1 MSPAECAEL
10 RALAAS
16 VPAAGHIPRVHA
28 LPLSLLALGAPQGVL
43 PFLRLRDKALA
54 AAERVAASLLPSH
67 SEDDPIFVEFAT
79 LLSWLPGSQLAQHDD
94 VSGGAHLQHRHLSG
108 VVYLSSC
115 GADFTGGEFAS
126 EGRAL
131 HTPQEGDQ
139 VLFPS
144 TLRHAV
150 LPVTSGRRVT
160 LSIWFTRTGSSAE
173 DSALLAGLAL
183 RQAGGRAPLS
193 RLPDSMFSGGEA
205 ADARLASLSERGM
218 RLLVDA
224 DAVWLLAQHGD
235 HDGRL
240 AVQDASEALALALH
254 AEQAFGVALADCAP
268 LGSGPVSAE
277 DVRGSFTAAVHRA
290 RQDIGE
296 LLPRWQRAGG
306 LWA

>member
-28 LPLSLLALGAPQGVL
+28 LPLSLLALAAPQGVL
-43 PFLRLRDKALA
+43 PLLRLRDKALA
-54 AAERVAASLLPSH
+54 AAELVAASLLPFH
-67 SEDDPIFVEFAT
+67 GPDDPLFIEFAT
-79 LLSWLPGSQLAQHDD
+79 LLSWLPGSELGWHDD

-108 VVYLSSC
+108 VVYLS
-115 GADFTGGEFAS
+115 GGTDFTGGEFAA
-126 EGRAL
+126 EGRPL
-131 HTPQEGDQ
+131 HTPVEGDL

-144 TLRHAV
+144 SLRHAV

-160 LSIWFTRTGSSAE
+160 VSLWFTRTGSAAE

-183 RQAGGRAPLS
+183 RQAGGREPLP
-193 RLPDSMFSGGEA
+193 RLPDAMFCGGEA
-205 ADARLASLSERGM
+205 TDARLASLAER
-218 RLLVDA
+218 RLHLLADD

-235 HDGRL
+235 LGRL

-254 AEQAFGVALADCAP
+254 AEQAFGMALADCSP
-268 LGSGPVSAE
+268 LGSGSVSAE
-277 DVRGSFTAAVHRA
+277 EVRYSLAAAVLGA
-290 RQDIGE
+290 REEIGE